1 MPIVNNKPDI
11 VQDFVVSRYA
21 GYARYALLHALGV
34 VSQSIGES
42 SKSPLHDDVDAQ
54 VDHFL
59 SEGTCLEDVGS

>member
-11 VQDFVVSRYA
+11 VQDSVVSRYA
-21 GYARYALLHALGV
+21 GYALLHALGV

-42 SKSPLHDDVDAQ
+42 FKSPLHDDVDAE